1 MGIYDLAAF
10 ASKEFVMHLTVKL
23 STTLRDHVPGYN
35 PEAGLQL
42 AMPEGSSVEQ
52 LARHLNLPLQDIK
65 IVMVNGRQ
73 RKVDDLLR
81 DGDRIAFFPAVGG
94 G

>member
-1 MGIYDLAAF
+1 
-10 ASKEFVMHLTVKL
+10 MHLTVKL
-23 STTLRDHVPGYN
+23 STTLRDHVPGYI
-35 PEAGLQL
+35 PEKGLQVT
-42 AMPEGSSVEQ
+42 MPEGCTVEG
-52 LARHLNLPLQDIK
+52 LARHLNLPQQDIK

-73 RKVDDLLR
+73 HKVDDLLR

>member
-1 MGIYDLAAF
+1 
-10 ASKEFVMHLTVKL
+10 MHLTVKL
-23 STTLRDHVPGYN
+23 STTLRDHVPCYN

-42 AMPEGSSVEQ
+42 AMPEGSSAEQ

>member
-1 MGIYDLAAF
+1 MGIYDLTARAA
-10 ASKEFVMHLTVKL
+10 KEFIMHLTVKL

-35 PEAGLQL
+35 PEAGLHV

-73 RKVDDLLR
+73 RMVGDLLR
-81 DGDRIAFFPAVGG
+81 DGDRVAYFPAVGG